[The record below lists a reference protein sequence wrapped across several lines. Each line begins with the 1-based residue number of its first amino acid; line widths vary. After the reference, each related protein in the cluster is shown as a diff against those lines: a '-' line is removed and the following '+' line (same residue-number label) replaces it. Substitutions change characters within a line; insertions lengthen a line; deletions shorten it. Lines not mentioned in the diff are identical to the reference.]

1 MRRVAVHNRAEEAS
15 QRSPR
20 FARPVT
26 VLKITIPKTKINIR
40 LRRAPDAQNFLIAT
54 GARTRLEDAPEGI
67 IRNSALFKSA

>member
-1 MRRVAVHNRAEEAS
+1 MSRVAVHNRAEEAS

-40 LRRAPDAQNFLIAT
+40 LRISKLAFARACA
-54 GARTRLEDAPEGI
+54 
-67 IRNSALFKSA
+67 